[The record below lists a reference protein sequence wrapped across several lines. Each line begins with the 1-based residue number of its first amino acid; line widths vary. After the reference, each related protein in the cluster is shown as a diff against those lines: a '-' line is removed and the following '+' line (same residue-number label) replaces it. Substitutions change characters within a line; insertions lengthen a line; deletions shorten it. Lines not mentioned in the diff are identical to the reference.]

1 MPRAVGPITLAIDI
15 GGTGL
20 KACALD
26 KKGQMLTERLRV
38 LTPYPLPPSR
48 LVEELH
54 QLAAPITGFDRVS
67 VGFPGMVR
75 TGRILSAPH
84 LVLRKGPGSSRDPRL
99 VKEWAHFDLASA
111 LADAFGKP
119 TRVVNDADLQAL
131 DAASGVGLE
140 VVVTLGTGFGT
151 GVVMDGRLA
160 PHLEIAQHRFRK
172 GETYDEQLGDAA
184 RKQVGDTRWNHR
196 VQEAIA
202 ALETLMMFD
211 HLYLGGGN
219 ARHLTGRF
227 ASNVTIIDQN
237 AGLLGGIRLWDRHP
251 HTP

>member
-1 MPRAVGPITLAIDI
+1 MSRTVGPITLSLDI

-20 KACALD
+20 KASALD
-26 KKGQMLTERLRV
+26 GKGVMLTDRLRV
-38 LTPYPLPPSR
+38 PTPYPLPPTR
-48 LVEELH
+48 LVDELR
-54 QLAAPITGFDRVS
+54 QLAAPITRFDRVS

-75 TGRILSAPH
+75 AGRILTAPH
-84 LVLRKGPGSSRDPRL
+84 LVLRKGPGSPIDPKL
-99 VKEWAHFDLASA
+99 VKAWTHFDLATA
-111 LADAFGKP
+111 LAEAFGAP

-140 VVVTLGTGFGT
+140 VVATLGTGFGT

-184 RKQVGDTRWNHR
+184 RKRIGNRHWNRR
-196 VQEAIA
+196 VREAIA
-202 ALETLMMFD
+202 SLEVLTMFD
-211 HLYLGGGN
+211 HLYIGGGN

-227 ASNVTIIDQN
+227 ASNISIIDQN
-237 AGLLGGIRLWDRHP
+237 AGLLGGVRLWDQHP